1 MQADRQS
8 AVIATGHVSGQYD
21 ACITDIVVVVLLDA
35 CTRDRQCPRIEQ
47 PDEGLLFEVSD
58 EALEAAANQTRAVA
72 AMSFHN
78 APTVSILVMCCTN
91 G

>member
-1 MQADRQS
+1 MRAP
-8 AVIATGHVSGQYD
+8 VIDNAR
-21 ACITDIVVVVLLDA
+21 A
-35 CTRDRQCPRIEQ
+35 IEQ

-72 AMSFHN
+72 AMSFPN

-91 G
+91 GRSNGFGRTVIAARSPTR

>member
-1 MQADRQS
+1 MRAP
-8 AVIATGHVSGQYD
+8 VIDNAR
-21 ACITDIVVVVLLDA
+21 A
-35 CTRDRQCPRIEQ
+35 IEQ

-72 AMSFHN
+72 AMSFPN
-78 APTVSILVMCCTN
+78 APTVSVLVMCCTN

>member
-1 MQADRQS
+1 
-8 AVIATGHVSGQYD
+8 
-21 ACITDIVVVVLLDA
+21 
-35 CTRDRQCPRIEQ
+35 
-47 PDEGLLFEVSD
+47 LFEVSD